1 MNFKHLSRFL
11 PFSQITYRIGIRMAS
26 TIVGDS
32 GRVYVKGDVLQR
44 NREDYNL
51 SIFKAESE
59 NQSFAVKRVSR
70 PFYNRSIR
78 LATEFTGSRRL
89 RMHVDCNQEEGVL
102 IYPYYTTT
110 LLSLIQ
116 DKPDF
121 SPTQRYKIL
130 RYVAE
135 AIAELHSKNWIHID
149 IKPDNILVDL
159 TCDNVSNVALG
170 DFDIACKLEDGHVF
184 QTSHAIGN
192 AMWRSP
198 EGQTGT
204 GVTKASDMFS
214 FGLVCIF
221 TLGGGPFLLIEN
233 YEELVKH
240 NIMPEQ
246 EILTRHFAMFGPVPE
261 GLLKQVTNENWRRGL
276 EIGARVGEEVMKQNP
291 SMRFSVW
298 GVDLG
303 PEAYDMIS
311 GVTNLDPAARTKID
325 RVLSHRVWQ
334 EEVDESI

>member
-1 MNFKHLSRFL
+1 
-11 PFSQITYRIGIRMAS
+11 MAS

-32 GRVYVKGDVLQR
+32 GRVYVKSDVLQR
-44 NREDYNL
+44 NREDNNL
-51 SIFKAESE
+51 SIFKAEYVLNSVSE

-70 PFYNRSIR
+70 PFYNMSVR
-78 LATEFTGSRRL
+78 LATEFAGSR
-89 RMHVDCNQEEGVL
+89 VL

-116 DKPDF
+116 NKPDF

-135 AIAELHSKNWIHID
+135 AIAELHNKNWIHID
-149 IKPDNILVDL
+149 IKPDNILVNL
-159 TCDNVSNVALG
+159 TCDNVTNVALG

-184 QTSHAIGN
+184 QTPHAIGN

-240 NIMPEQ
+240 NIRPEQ
-246 EILTRHFAMFGPVPE
+246 EILTRHFSMFGPVPE
-261 GLLKQVTNENWRRGL
+261 GLLKQVTNENWRRAL
-276 EIGARVGEEVMKQNP
+276 EIGARAGEEVVKQNP
-291 SMRFSVW
+291 LIRFSAW

>member
-1 MNFKHLSRFL
+1 
-11 PFSQITYRIGIRMAS
+11 MAS

-32 GRVYVKGDVLQR
+32 GRVYVKSDVLQR
-44 NREDYNL
+44 NREDDNL
-51 SIFKAESE
+51 SIFKAEYVLNSASE
-59 NQSFAVKRVSR
+59 NQSFAVQRVSR
-70 PFYNRSIR
+70 PFYNMSVR
-78 LATEFTGSRRL
+78 LATEFAGSR
-89 RMHVDCNQEEGVL
+89 VL

-130 RYVAE
+130 RYTAE
-135 AIAELHSKNWIHID
+135 AIAELHNKNWIHID
-149 IKPDNILVDL
+149 IKPDNILVNL
-159 TCDNVSNVALG
+159 TCDNVTNVALG

-184 QTSHAIGN
+184 QTPHAIGN

-240 NIMPEQ
+240 NIRPEQ
-246 EILTRHFAMFGPVPE
+246 EILTRHFSMFGPVPE
-261 GLLKQVTNENWRRGL
+261 GLFKQVTNENWRRAL
-276 EIGARVGEEVMKQNP
+276 EIGAKAGEEVVKQNP
-291 SMRFSVW
+291 LIRFSAW

>member
-1 MNFKHLSRFL
+1 MNFRHLSRFL
-11 PFSQITYRIGIRMAS
+11 PFSQMTCRTGFRMAS

-32 GRVYVKGDVLQR
+32 GRVYVKSDVLQR
-44 NREDYNL
+44 NREDDNL

-59 NQSFAVKRVSR
+59 NQSFALKRVSR
-70 PFYNRSIR
+70 PFYNMSVR
-78 LATEFTGSRRL
+78 LATEFAGSRRL
-89 RMHVDCNQEEGVL
+89 RMHVDCNQKEGVL

-130 RYVAE
+130 RYTAE
-135 AIAELHSKNWIHID
+135 AIAELHNKNWIHID
-149 IKPDNILVDL
+149 IKPDNILVNL
-159 TCDNVSNVALG
+159 TCDNVTNVALG
-170 DFDIACKLEDGHVF
+170 DFDIACKLEDGNVF
-184 QTSHAIGN
+184 QTPHAIGN

-240 NIMPEQ
+240 NIRPEQ
-246 EILTRHFAMFGPVPE
+246 EILTRHFSMFGPVPE
-261 GLLKQVTNENWRRGL
+261 GLLKQVTNENWRCAL
-276 EIGARVGEEVMKQNP
+276 EIGARAGEEVVKQNP
-291 SMRFSVW
+291 LIKFSAW

>member
-1 MNFKHLSRFL
+1 
-11 PFSQITYRIGIRMAS
+11 MAS

-32 GRVYVKGDVLQR
+32 GRVYVKSDVLQR
-44 NREDYNL
+44 NRENDNL
-51 SIFKAESE
+51 SIFKAEYVLNSVSE

-70 PFYNRSIR
+70 PFYNMSVR
-78 LATEFTGSRRL
+78 LATEFAGSR
-89 RMHVDCNQEEGVL
+89 VL

-130 RYVAE
+130 RYTAE
-135 AIAELHSKNWIHID
+135 AIAELHNKNWIHID
-149 IKPDNILVDL
+149 IKPDNILVNL
-159 TCDNVSNVALG
+159 TCDNVTNVALG

-184 QTSHAIGN
+184 QTPHAIGN

-204 GVTKASDMFS
+204 GVSKASDMFS

-240 NIMPEQ
+240 NIRPEQ
-246 EILTRHFAMFGPVPE
+246 EILTRHFSMFGPVPE
-261 GLLKQVTNENWRRGL
+261 GLLKQVTNENWRRAL
-276 EIGARVGEEVMKQNP
+276 EIGARAGEEVVKQNP
-291 SMRFSVW
+291 LIRFSAW

>member
-1 MNFKHLSRFL
+1 MNFQHLSPFL
-11 PFSQITYRIGIRMAS
+11 PFSQIAYRTGIRMAS

-44 NREDYNL
+44 NRRDDNF
-51 SIFKAESE
+51 SVFKAESE
-59 NQSFAVKRVSR
+59 NRVFAVKQVSR
-70 PFYNRSIR
+70 PFYNMSVR
-78 LATEFTGSRRL
+78 LATEFAGSRRL

-116 DKPDF
+116 DNPDF

-130 RYVAE
+130 RYTAE

-149 IKPDNILVDL
+149 IKPDNILVGL
-159 TCDNVSNVALG
+159 ACGNVINAALG
-170 DFDIACKLEDGHVF
+170 DFDIACKLEDGHTF
-184 QTSHAIGN
+184 QTPYAIGN

-233 YEELVKH
+233 YGELVKH
-240 NIMPEQ
+240 NIRPEQ

-261 GLLKQVTNENWRRGL
+261 GLLKQVTNENWRRAL
-276 EIGARVGEEVMKQNP
+276 EIRARAGEEVVKQDP
-291 SMRFSVW
+291 SMRFSAW

-311 GVTNLDPAARTKID
+311 GVTSLDPSTRTKID
-325 RVLSHRVWQ
+325 RVLRHRVWE